1 MGIWETRVRQW
12 AWNLSF
18 FSILWLRLFG
28 DESVVDPLKQ
38 LVKESWNEV
47 AGDSE
52 HFYEI
57 KNNYKLIRS
66 QMKLLKLSLVA
77 SVLIIANL

>member
-1 MGIWETRVRQW
+1 MGIWEARVRQR

-52 HFYEI
+52 HFCEI
-57 KNNYKLIRS
+57 KNNYKFIRS

>member
-1 MGIWETRVRQW
+1 MGIRETRVRQR

-38 LVKESWNEV
+38 LVQESWNEV

-52 HFYEI
+52 HF
-57 KNNYKLIRS
+57 L
-66 QMKLLKLSLVA
+66 
-77 SVLIIANL
+77 